1 MSFDDIPIPGEIIEV
16 EGDKKTNTIFML
28 ALSTCHWC
36 KKGKQWLKDNNY
48 NYRFVDVDNLPIEEK
63 REFKREV
70 SKLFNT
76 MVRYP
81 FLIVDGQKFY
91 AGFNIDNWKEMLLE

>member
-1 MSFDDIPIPGEIIEV
+1 MSFKDIKIPGEIIEV
-16 EGDKKTNTIFML
+16 EGDKKTNEIFLL

-36 KKGKQWLKDNNY
+36 MKGKAWLNENKY
-48 NYRFVDVDNLPIEEK
+48 HYKFVDVDKIETEE
-63 REFKREV
+63 RINFKREV

-81 FLIVDGQKFY
+81 FIIINGKKFY
-91 AGFNIDNWKEMLLE
+91 AGYNPDEWKEMLIE

>member
-1 MSFDDIPIPGEIIEV
+1 MNFEDIKIPGEIIEV
-16 EGDKKTNTIFML
+16 EGAKKTNTILML

-36 KKGKQWLKDNNY
+36 KKGKQWLLDNGY
-48 NYRFVDVDNLPIEEK
+48 QYRFVDVDQVPISEK

-70 SKLFNT
+70 SKFFNT

-81 FLIVDGQKFY
+81 FLIVDGDKFY
-91 AGFNIDNWKEMLLE
+91 AGFNIDNWKELLLE

>member
-1 MSFDDIPIPGEIIEV
+1 MSFEDIKIPGEIIEI
-16 EGDKKTNTIFML
+16 EGDKKANEIFML

-36 KKGKQWLKDNNY
+36 KKGKDWLKTNNY
-48 NYRFVDVDNLPIEEK
+48 HHRYLDVDKLPLDVK
-63 REFKREV
+63 REFKREI
-70 SKLFNT
+70 SQFFNT

-81 FLIVDGQKFY
+81 FLIVDGKQFY